1 LLSSAEALT
10 KGQEMILEQ
19 IVNSTRKSLAQ
30 HMEQTPLASLKR
42 TIAYQAPPR
51 DFAGALRGDGIRL
64 IAEIKRASPSKGLLC
79 PNLAASSLARVYG
92 KSGAAAISVL
102 TEPEYFGGSFADLEA
117 VRREVDLPLLCKD
130 FIVAPYQIYMARAHG
145 ADAVLLISAILTRSE
160 LASLLKT
167 AHSLGMAALVEVHN
181 RDELMKALRV
191 SPGIIGI
198 NNRNLEDFSVNLET
212 TFKLRP
218 LIPADI
224 PVVSESGIH
233 SRGNVLR
240 LQQAGVNAIL
250 VGEALVTSPD
260 PAAKIAEL
268 LGKVKHSKKEQ
279 ETIA

>member
-1 LLSSAEALT
+1 
-10 KGQEMILEQ
+10 MILEQ

-42 TIAYQAPPR
+42 AIDYQAPPR

-79 PNLAASSLARVYG
+79 PNLAASSLARVYS

-102 TEPEYFGGSFADLEA
+102 TESEYFRGSFADLEA
-117 VRREVDLPLLCKD
+117 VRMEVDLPLLCKD
-130 FIVAPYQIYMARAHG
+130 FIIDRYQIYVARAHG
-145 ADAVLLISAILTRSE
+145 ADAVLLIAAILTQHE
-160 LASLLKT
+160 LKALLDT
-167 AHSLGMAALVEVHN
+167 THSLGMAALVEVHN

-218 LIPADI
+218 LIPAGI
-224 PVVSESGIH
+224 LVVSESGIH
-233 SRGNVLR
+233 SRGEVLR

-268 LGKVKHSKKEQ
+268 IGKVRQGKKEQ
-279 ETIA
+279 ETIV

>member
-1 LLSSAEALT
+1 
-10 KGQEMILEQ
+10 MILEQ

-30 HMEQTPLASLKR
+30 HKSQTPLASLKM

-64 IAEIKRASPSKGLLC
+64 IAEIKRASPSKGSLC
-79 PNLAASSLARVYG
+79 PNLAASSVARVYSE
-92 KSGAAAISVL
+92 SGAAAISVL
-102 TEPEYFGGSFADLEA
+102 TESEYFRGSFADLEA
-117 VRREVDLPLLCKD
+117 VRMEVDLPLLCKD
-130 FIVAPYQIYMARAHG
+130 FIIDRYQIYMARAHG
-145 ADAVLLISAILTRSE
+145 ADAVLLISAILTQSE
-160 LASLLKT
+160 LESLLKT
-167 AHSLGMAALVEVHN
+167 AHSLDMAALVEVHN

-218 LIPADI
+218 LIPAGI
-224 PVVSESGIH
+224 LVVSESGIH
-233 SRGNVLR
+233 SRNEVLR

-268 LGKVKHSKKEQ
+268 IGTQVRIREKSKKR
-279 ETIA
+279 

>member
-1 LLSSAEALT
+1 
-10 KGQEMILEQ
+10 MILEQ

-79 PNLAASSLARVYG
+79 PNLAASSLAHVYSKG
-92 KSGAAAISVL
+92 GAAAISVL
-102 TEPEYFGGSFADLEA
+102 TESEYFRGSFADLEA

-130 FIVAPYQIYMARAHG
+130 FIIDSYQIYMARAHG
-145 ADAVLLISAILTRSE
+145 ADAVLLISAILTQSE

-191 SPGIIGI
+191 APGIIGI

-218 LIPADI
+218 QIPADI
-224 PVVSESGIH
+224 LVVSESGIH
-233 SRGNVLR
+233 TRDNVLR
-240 LQQAGVNAIL
+240 LQQASVNAIL

-268 LGKVKHSKKEQ
+268 LGKVKQGKKEQ
-279 ETIA
+279 ETIV